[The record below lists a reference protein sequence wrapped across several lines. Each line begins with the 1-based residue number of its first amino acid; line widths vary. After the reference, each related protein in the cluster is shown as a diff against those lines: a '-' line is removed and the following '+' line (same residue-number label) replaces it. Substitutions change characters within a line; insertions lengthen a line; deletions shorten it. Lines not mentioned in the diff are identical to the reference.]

1 MDSQISFA
9 AMDLPDRHG
18 HLCGEQKRRRPRKQ
32 SQHQK
37 QTAEHFQDA
46 CDVDEVSRQAMLY
59 EKLLHAA
66 AQVRQLGVAMCEKD
80 HAEGETQRQQPERL
94 ENIEGLHP
102 KTSAEDSCAIF
113 MEAAAF

>member
-1 MDSQISFA
+1 
-9 AMDLPDRHG
+9 
-18 HLCGEQKRRRPRKQ
+18 
-32 SQHQK
+32 
-37 QTAEHFQDA
+37 
-46 CDVDEVSRQAMLY
+46 
-59 EKLLHAA
+59 
-66 AQVRQLGVAMCEKD
+66 MCEKD